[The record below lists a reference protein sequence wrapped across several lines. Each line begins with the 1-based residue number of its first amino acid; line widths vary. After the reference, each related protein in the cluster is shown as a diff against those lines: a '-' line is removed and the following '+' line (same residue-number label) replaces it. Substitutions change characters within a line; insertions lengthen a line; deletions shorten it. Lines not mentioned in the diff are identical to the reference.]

1 MKAKKHNVT
10 NISIRLKS
18 GLYLTGISLL
28 SALLYF
34 IDGSRSVK
42 IGNILPKKQSTTTLL
57 QQINRE
63 THIQNACI
71 DINWITWSTITK
83 SSAIGTIANAGT
95 NISVTMAYDFE
106 FEIIQEMEH
115 YGAFKGFN
123 APVPNA
129 ALPRT
134 SWSKE
139 PQGIT
144 TICFS
149 EAVKEPVLLLASLGS
164 FKALTTLNFSEPYVI
179 FYNSGGIKI
188 DNNTTLTGRNGYGII
203 KFPGEIKCIKIISSG
218 YENFADLTLG
228 IAACPDGTPKPKA
241 EILAVK
247 QVKKKKIVEE
257 PKLQPIKP
265 EPLIIAAVKPEPI
278 IKPIAETPKV
288 APVVAAVKP
297 KPIVEPIAEIPK
309 VAPVVIAEKPK
320 PIIETPKVAAVKPK
334 PIVEPIA
341 EIMKVVPVV
350 IADIKPKPIIE
361 TPKDVVIKPKPLVEK
376 QKVVPVVIADIKP
389 KPIIETP
396 KAVSAIA
403 VFNPEPIPKIIKPT
417 APLIVIEKKVIKTIT
432 PLSTPVVSTK
442 SKFLKIEIWDYSGMD
457 YDSVSLT
464 LNGKQIG
471 PKNIE
476 LKLEKKNGNPEY
488 TYLLGLGPGNNI
500 LEVYAVSEGLKPFTT
515 ICVQVGYEDK
525 PKKIFISMKA
535 KETRTIQL

>member
-288 APVVAAVKP
+288 APVV
-297 KPIVEPIAEIPK
+297 
-309 VAPVVIAEKPK
+309 IAEKPK

-334 PIVEPIA
+334 P
-341 EIMKVVPVV
+341 
-350 IADIKPKPIIE
+350 
-361 TPKDVVIKPKPLVEK
+361 LVEK
-376 QKVVPVVIADIKP
+376 HKVVPVVIADIKP

>member
-1 MKAKKHNVT
+1 
-10 NISIRLKS
+10 
-18 GLYLTGISLL
+18 
-28 SALLYF
+28 
-34 IDGSRSVK
+34 
-42 IGNILPKKQSTTTLL
+42 
-57 QQINRE
+57 
-63 THIQNACI
+63 
-71 DINWITWSTITK
+71 
-83 SSAIGTIANAGT
+83 
-95 NISVTMAYDFE
+95 
-106 FEIIQEMEH
+106 
-115 YGAFKGFN
+115 
-123 APVPNA
+123 
-129 ALPRT
+129 
-134 SWSKE
+134 
-139 PQGIT
+139 
-144 TICFS
+144 
-149 EAVKEPVLLLASLGS
+149 
-164 FKALTTLNFSEPYVI
+164 
-179 FYNSGGIKI
+179 
-188 DNNTTLTGRNGYGII
+188 
-203 KFPGEIKCIKIISSG
+203 
-218 YENFADLTLG
+218 
-228 IAACPDGTPKPKA
+228 
-241 EILAVK
+241 
-247 QVKKKKIVEE
+247 
-257 PKLQPIKP
+257 
-265 EPLIIAAVKPEPI
+265 
-278 IKPIAETPKV
+278 
-288 APVVAAVKP
+288 
-297 KPIVEPIAEIPK
+297 
-309 VAPVVIAEKPK
+309 
-320 PIIETPKVAAVKPK
+320 
-334 PIVEPIA
+334 
-341 EIMKVVPVV
+341 MKVVPVV